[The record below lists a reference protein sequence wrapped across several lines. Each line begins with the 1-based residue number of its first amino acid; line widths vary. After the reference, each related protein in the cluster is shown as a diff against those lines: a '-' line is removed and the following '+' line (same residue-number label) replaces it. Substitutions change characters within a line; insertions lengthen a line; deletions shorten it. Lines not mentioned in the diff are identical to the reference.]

1 MIATSQKQVKAFDF
15 TQAKRLSRDHIAGF
29 DFVAQNMGKMLTAY
43 FTTLFRRLVE
53 VRAGKVAEI
62 AYFDFMESRENPTC
76 LWTFETSATPHV
88 ALMEIQPSF
97 TFLIV
102 DRLFS
107 GHGVKMKGNRPITS
121 IEQSILT
128 RVIERFLQIWDQAW
142 RPIYTMTTQNVG
154 FETQSYLVQIAGRN
168 DSTIQ
173 LAFDVMFEGE
183 HHTIDICLPFPFLEP
198 LMVKMKDQ
206 SWSNVI
212 EKQSKNE
219 SRGIIL
225 PTVLKTKNNLKVSLG
240 NTKISI
246 KEYFNLQEGNVLVLD
261 QKVGNPLV
269 ASVADKPCLWVKP
282 GIKDNTKVVKVI
294 KRFKEAEEE
303 WTLEN

>member
-1 MIATSQKQVKAFDF
+1 MIATSKKTVKAFDF
-15 TQAKRLSRDHIAGF
+15 NQAKRLARDHVAGF

-53 VRAGKVAEI
+53 VRPGKVSEI

-76 LWTFETSATPHV
+76 LWTFETSATPHI

-107 GHGVKMKGNRPITS
+107 GRGVKMRGSRPITS

-142 RPIYTMTTQNVG
+142 RPIFSMTTQNVG
-154 FETQSYLVQIAGRN
+154 FETQPYLVQIAGRN

-173 LAFDVMFEGE
+173 LGFDVMFEGE
-183 HHTIDICLPFPFLEP
+183 HHTIDLNLPFPFLEP
-198 LMVKMKDQ
+198 LMAKMKDQ
-206 SWSNVI
+206 SWVNVT
-212 EKQSKNE
+212 EKQSKSE
-219 SRGIIL
+219 SRNIIL
-225 PTVLKTKNNLKVSLG
+225 PTLLQTKNNFKVSLG
-240 NTKISI
+240 STKISI
-246 KEYFNLQEGNVLVLD
+246 KDYFGLKNGNVLVLD
-261 QKVGNPLV
+261 QKVENPLV

-282 GIKDNTKVVKVI
+282 GIQKNIKVVKVL
-294 KRFKEAEEE
+294 KRYQEADEE